1 MRRYILDTNILMYIL
16 NDTGEMSSEVETIV
30 GDFGNRLFMCAAS
43 VRELVANWRKYS
55 YMQKRWKTPQLM
67 FEYLYEN
74 YFIDVLYPQREH
86 YRTFINLEWNLAE
99 DHRDTTD
106 LILIAHA
113 ITEQLPLIS
122 SDRKFP
128 FYRNQGLD
136 LIYNKK

>member
-1 MRRYILDTNILMYIL
+1 MQRYLLDTNILMYIL
-16 NDTGEMSSEVETIV
+16 NDTGEMTPEVENIV
-30 GDFGNRLFMCAAS
+30 GDFGNRLFMSAAS

-55 YMQKRWKTPQLM
+55 YMQKQWKTPDLM
-67 FEYLYEN
+67 FEFLYNN

-86 YRTFINLEWNLAE
+86 YRTFIGLVWNLAE

-106 LILIAHA
+106 LLIIAHA
-113 ITEQLPLIS
+113 ITEHLILIS

-128 FYRNQGLD
+128 FYQNQGLQ